1 MLKFQNKRDNSLQ
14 NEVYMFSLWSVVL
27 FVIYLNAY
35 EVVFFLNIASYSH
48 LSVHFLTAYLKAL
61 VVLQMPKIP
70 LKAQQ

>member
-35 EVVFFLNIASYSH
+35 EVVFFKILPRIDIY
-48 LSVHFLTAYLKAL
+48 LS
-61 VVLQMPKIP
+61 IS
-70 LKAQQ
+70 